1 MPHNR
6 PADGARRPIDDADY
20 ARLLAVRTAW
30 RRFERWSADQAE
42 AHGLTAAQHQ
52 LLLVI
57 RGHESPLGP
66 TIGQVADHLLIRH
79 HSAVELVNRTQRAD
93 LIERVPDELDH
104 RVVRLRLSSHG
115 ERVIEELSS
124 VHVEE
129 LSRLAPLFES
139 LRAAPGES

>member
-1 MPHNR
+1 MPQER
-6 PADGARRPIDDADY
+6 ATGDARRPVGDAEY

-42 AHGLTAAQHQ
+42 AHGITAAQHQ

-57 RGHESPLGP
+57 RGHDSPQGP
-66 TIGQVADHLLIRH
+66 TIGQAAEHLLIRP
-79 HSAVELVNRTQRAD
+79 HSAVELVNRTQRAG
-93 LIERVPDELDH
+93 LIERVQDGVDH
-104 RVVRLRLSSHG
+104 RAVRLRLSRQG

-129 LSRLAPLFES
+129 LRRLAPLFDS
-139 LRAAPGES
+139 LRDAPPDV